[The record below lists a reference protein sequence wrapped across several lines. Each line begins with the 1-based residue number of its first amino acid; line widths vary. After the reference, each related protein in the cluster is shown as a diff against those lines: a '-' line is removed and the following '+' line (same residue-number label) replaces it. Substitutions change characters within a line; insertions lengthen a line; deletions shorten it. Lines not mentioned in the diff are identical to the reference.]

1 MGGGQQHKRA
11 SAAQVN
17 HSAHTWTTCGVAYK
31 HDHRSL
37 ASNGDVRLQVAMKD
51 TWPPNQ
57 PKNVETI
64 AASYVP
70 PLNGSKVRLFNLAV
84 VSTASRH

>member
-31 HDHRSL
+31 HYHRSL

-70 PLNGSKVRLFNLAV
+70 PLNGSKVRLFNRAV